1 MTPEQI
7 ALVQSTWM
15 QVVPI
20 QATAA
25 SLFYG
30 RLFELDP
37 SLRPLFKTDIAG
49 QGDKLMKMIDAAV
62 TGLTDL
68 GALVP
73 AVEALGKRHVG
84 YGVEDQHYD
93 TVASALLWTLDKGLG
108 PAFTPEVKA
117 AWTETYV
124 TLATVMKKAAA
135 EVPA

>member
-7 ALVQSTWM
+7 TLVQSTWK

-37 SLRPLFKTDIAG
+37 TLRPLFKTDIAE
-49 QGDKLMKMIDAAV
+49 QGEKLMKMIDAAV
-62 TGLTDL
+62 GGLSDL

-73 AVEALGKRHVG
+73 AVEALGQRHVG
-84 YGVEDQHYD
+84 YGVEDGHYD
-93 TVASALLWTLDKGLG
+93 TVASALLWTLEKGLG
-108 PAFTPEVKA
+108 EAFTEPVKA

-135 EVPA
+135 QVPA

>member
-1 MTPEQI
+1 MTPDQI
-7 ALVQSTWM
+7 SIVKSTWA

-30 RLFELDP
+30 KLFELDP
-37 SLRPLFKTDIAG
+37 ALRPLFKADITA
-49 QGDKLMKMIDAAV
+49 QGEKLMTMIDAAV
-62 TGLTDL
+62 GGLDDL

-73 AVEALGKRHVG
+73 AVEALGKRHAG

-93 TVASALLWTLDKGLG
+93 TVATALLWTLDKGLG
-108 PAFTPEVKA
+108 PAFTPEAKQ

-135 EVPA
+135 QVPA